1 MCNNVNNEH
10 TAHQARVLGLYAQ
23 DLLHDHYGRH
33 DHYGHHGYRVWLS
46 LRSPCLADHLFRPH
60 MMRLALFQVQPKV
73 PKNIK
78 SGQISTKKRKPFVA
92 FRKQPNLSL
101 PSTARKPFRQPGTF
115 GGKKKSQNVGTPE
128 KQYIGG
134 PRQEGGLA
142 RQPKQR
148 DPEEDEEEP
157 VAEPEPSSHHK
168 GDPRTHA
175 FHSCNTS
182 AVSSPL

>member
-1 MCNNVNNEH
+1 MIVMITMITMIIVFAN
-10 TAHQARVLGLYAQ
+10 
-23 DLLHDHYGRH
+23 
-33 DHYGHHGYRVWLS
+33 
-46 LRSPCLADHLFRPH
+46 HLFRPH
-60 MMRLALFQVQPKV
+60 MMRLALFQVQLKT

-78 SGQISTKKRKPFVA
+78 TGQMSTKKRKPFVA

-101 PSTARKPFRQPGTF
+101 PSTARKPVRQPGTF

-128 KQYIGG
+128 KQDIGG
-134 PRQEGGLA
+134 PRQGGGLA

-148 DPEEDEEEP
+148 DPEEEKDEEEEEP

-182 AVSSPL
+182 VESSPL

>member
-1 MCNNVNNEH
+1 
-10 TAHQARVLGLYAQ
+10 
-23 DLLHDHYGRH
+23 
-33 DHYGHHGYRVWLS
+33 
-46 LRSPCLADHLFRPH
+46 
-60 MMRLALFQVQPKV
+60 MRLTLFQVQPNV

-101 PSTARKPFRQPGTF
+101 PSTARKPARQPGTF
-115 GGKKKSQNVGTPE
+115 GEKKKSQNVGTPE
-128 KQYIGG
+128 KQDIGG
-134 PRQEGGLA
+134 PRQGGGLA

-148 DPEEDEEEP
+148 DPEGEDEDEEDEEP

>member
-1 MCNNVNNEH
+1 M
-10 TAHQARVLGLYAQ
+10 A
-23 DLLHDHYGRH
+23 
-33 DHYGHHGYRVWLS
+33 S
-46 LRSPCLADHLFRPH
+46 HLFRPH
-60 MMRLALFQVQPKV
+60 MMILGLFQVQPKV

-128 KQYIGG
+128 KQDIGG
-134 PRQEGGLA
+134 PRQGGGLA

-148 DPEEDEEEP
+148 DPEEDEDEEEP

>member
-1 MCNNVNNEH
+1 
-10 TAHQARVLGLYAQ
+10 
-23 DLLHDHYGRH
+23 
-33 DHYGHHGYRVWLS
+33 
-46 LRSPCLADHLFRPH
+46 
-60 MMRLALFQVQPKV
+60 MRLALFQVQPNV

-92 FRKQPNLSL
+92 FQKQPNLSL
-101 PSTARKPFRQPGTF
+101 PSTARKPARQPGTF

-128 KQYIGG
+128 KQDIGG
-134 PRQEGGLA
+134 HRQGGGLA

-148 DPEEDEEEP
+148 DPEEDEEDEEDEEEP

>member
-1 MCNNVNNEH
+1 MI
-10 TAHQARVLGLYAQ
+10 RV
-23 DLLHDHYGRH
+23 
-33 DHYGHHGYRVWLS
+33 
-46 LRSPCLADHLFRPH
+46 
-60 MMRLALFQVQPKV
+60 ALFQVQPKV

-101 PSTARKPFRQPGTF
+101 PSTARKPFRQPKTF

-128 KQYIGG
+128 KQDIGG
-134 PRQEGGLA
+134 PRQGGGQA

-148 DPEEDEEEP
+148 DPEEDEDEEDEEP
-157 VAEPEPSSHHK
+157 VAEPEPSSPHK

>member
-1 MCNNVNNEH
+1 MAN
-10 TAHQARVLGLYAQ
+10 
-23 DLLHDHYGRH
+23 
-33 DHYGHHGYRVWLS
+33 
-46 LRSPCLADHLFRPH
+46 HLFRPH
-60 MMRLALFQVQPKV
+60 MMRLALFQVQPNV
-73 PKNIK
+73 PNNIK

-101 PSTARKPFRQPGTF
+101 PSTARKPARQPGTF
-115 GGKKKSQNVGTPE
+115 GEKKKSQNVGTPE
-128 KQYIGG
+128 KQDIGV
-134 PRQEGGLA
+134 PRQKGGLA

-148 DPEEDEEEP
+148 DPERDEEEP

-182 AVSSPL
+182 AVSSFPNHFFVFFASSLI